1 MSYYFGGPW
10 GDYAPT
16 ATAGSAATVLR
27 PRISVKDQTYSK
39 GYDGSIQA
47 NASGITSAIGGVG
60 VVTGGEM
67 TIACW
72 TLPNAIAVTTF
83 GSAISVSFERNV
95 TTSLTAVYEYVELG
109 WVRGAIGGVTAWRP
123 RMRSRRNTTTTPVF
137 GSGNIGIGT
146 VGGLTANT
154 WVHMVGVVNVVSS
167 TDRTIQL
174 YVNGS
179 TGTISPPVL
188 APETFVPNAPFN
200 RTTIGGTKVVS
211 LQSGGAAGCENNY
224 NGCIAECAI
233 WNTVLTASEINT
245 LYNGIPADK
254 IRPQNL
260 TFYAPLI
267 RDLNT
272 VVGAYTLSP
281 ESGTTAT
288 SLPVSGN
295 TFNSPNYEFHPQTG
309 ITETHPR
316 RFG

>member
-1 MSYYFGGPW
+1 MSYYFNGPW
-10 GDYAPT
+10 GDYGSGI
-16 ATAGSAATVLR
+16 AGSSATVLR

-72 TLPNAIAVTTF
+72 TLPNIMTTNTF
-83 GSAISVSFERNV
+83 GTILSVSYEPNI
-95 TTSLTAVYEYVELG
+95 TTSPTAVYEYFELG
-109 WVRGAIGGVTAWRP
+109 WLRSNISVTAQRP
-123 RMRSRRNTTTTPVF
+123 RMRSRRGTITTQVF
-137 GSGNIGIGT
+137 GPANIGIG
-146 VGGLTANT
+146 VGLTANT
-154 WVHMVGVVNVVSS
+154 WVHMAGVVNVVAA
-167 TDRTIQL
+167 TPGNRTIQL

-179 TGTISPPVL
+179 TGTISPSIP
-188 APETFVPNAPFN
+188 AAETFVPAPFN
-200 RTTIGGTKVVS
+200 RTTIGGTKAVS
-211 LQSGGAAGCENNY
+211 ISSGGAAGCENNY
-224 NGCIAECAI
+224 NGYVAECAI
-233 WNTVLTASEINT
+233 WNTVLTAAEIKS
-245 LYNGIPADK
+245 LYDGIPANI

-288 SLPVSGN
+288 SLPVSGI
-295 TFNSPNYEFHPQTG
+295 TFFSPDYIFHPQTG

>member
-10 GDYAPT
+10 GDYAST

-27 PRISVKDQTYSK
+27 PRISVKDQNYSK
-39 GYDGSIQA
+39 GYDGTIRA
-47 NASGITSAIGGVG
+47 FASGITSAIGGVG

-67 TIACW
+67 TIVCW
-72 TLPNAIAVTTF
+72 TLPNIMTNDTF
-83 GSAISVSFERNV
+83 GTILSVSYEPNV
-95 TTSLTAVYEYVELG
+95 TTSTTAVYEFVELG
-109 WVRGAIGGVTAWRP
+109 WVRGTISLVTAWRP
-123 RMRSRRNTTTTPVF
+123 RMRSRRNTTTTVF
-137 GSGNIGIGT
+137 GPGSIGIGT

-154 WVHMVGVVNVVSS
+154 WVHMVGVVNVVSA
-167 TDRTIQL
+167 TNRTIQL

-179 TGTISPPVL
+179 TGTISASIL
-188 APETFVPNAPFN
+188 AAELSVPAPFN

-211 LQSGGAAGCENNY
+211 SSSGGAAGCENNY
-224 NGCIAECAI
+224 NGYIAECAI
-233 WNTVLTASEINT
+233 WNTVLTASEIKT
-245 LYNGIPADK
+245 LYNGIPANN

-288 SLPVSGN
+288 SLPITGN
-295 TFNSPNYEFHPQTG
+295 TFNSPNYVFHPQTG
-309 ITETHPR
+309 VTETHPR

>member
-1 MSYYFGGPW
+1 MSYYFNGPW

-39 GYDGSIQA
+39 GYDGSIRA

-67 TIACW
+67 TIVCW
-72 TLPNAIAVTTF
+72 TLPNIMTTNTF
-83 GSAISVSFERNV
+83 GTILSVSYEPNV
-95 TTSLTAVYEYVELG
+95 TTSTNPVYEYFELG
-109 WVRGAIGGVTAWRP
+109 WVRSNIGGSVAQRP
-123 RMRSRRNTTTTPVF
+123 RMRSRRNTADTPVF
-137 GSGNIGIGT
+137 GPAPINTIGIGL
-146 VGGLTANT
+146 GLTANT
-154 WVHMVGVVNVVSS
+154 WVHMAGVVNVVSP
-167 TDRTIQL
+167 TNRTIQL

-179 TGTISPPVL
+179 TGTISPSIQ
-188 APETFVPNAPFN
+188 AAETFRAPFN

-211 LQSGGAAGCENNY
+211 ATSGGAAGCENNY
-224 NGCIAECAI
+224 NGYVAECAI

-245 LYNGIPADK
+245 LYNGIPANN

-295 TFNSPNYEFHPQTG
+295 TFNSPNYVFHPQTG
-309 ITETHPR
+309 VTETHPR